1 MDLKDKRAVITG
13 GGRGIGLAVA
23 RALAEAGAAVL
34 VSARSQDEIE
44 AAAGEIRDAGGVAY
58 AFPCDVADPESV
70 RRLAE
75 AAEERMGG
83 VDILVANAGIAS
95 SAPVRSITLEEW
107 NRVFAVNVTGA
118 FLATQAFLPGML
130 ERGWGRLVM
139 VASVAGK
146 RGSPYLAA
154 YTASK
159 HAMIGFMRSVAAEVA
174 ERGVTA
180 NAVCPGYVET
190 DIVTRGVENIIK
202 KTQLSAEEA
211 RAALAKSSP
220 QKRILEVDEVAF
232 QVLMLCDPRA
242 YGMNGQSIVLDGG
255 GVQT

>member
-1 MDLKDKRAVITG
+1 MSLKGKRAVITG

-23 RALAEAGAAVL
+23 RALADAGAAVL
-34 VSARSQDEIE
+34 VSARSVDEIE
-44 AAAGEIRDAGGVAY
+44 AAADEIRGAGHVAH
-58 AFPCDVADPESV
+58 AVPCDVADPESV

-83 VDILVANAGIAS
+83 VDVLVANAGVAS

-107 NRVFAVNVTGA
+107 NRVFAVNVTGT
-118 FLATQAFLPGML
+118 FLVTQAFLPGML
-130 ERGWGRLVM
+130 GRGWGRLVM
-139 VASVAGK
+139 VASTAGK
-146 RGSPYLAA
+146 KGTPYLAA

-159 HAMIGFMRSVAAEVA
+159 HAVIGFMRSVAAEIA
-174 ERGVTA
+174 ESGVTA

-190 DIVTRGVENIIK
+190 DIVTRAVENIVK

-211 RAALAKSSP
+211 RATLARTSP

-242 YGMNGQSIVLDGG
+242 RGMNGQSIVLDGG
-255 GVQT
+255 GIQT